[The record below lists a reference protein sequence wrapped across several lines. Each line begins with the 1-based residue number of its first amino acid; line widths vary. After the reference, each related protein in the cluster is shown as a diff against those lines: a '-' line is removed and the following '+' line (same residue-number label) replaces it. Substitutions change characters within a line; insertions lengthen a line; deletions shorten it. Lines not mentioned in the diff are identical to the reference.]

1 VRLLLKNLGKRM
13 PETEIREK
21 LEALHVQVQAV
32 MQLRSRRRDQDA
44 EKERRITPHFIV
56 SVALGPDVAKVRSH
70 RTLRSTDQS
79 GDVQCPE
86 RTSAMSALRAQAA

>member
-13 PETEIREK
+13 PETEIREE

-44 EKERRITPHFIV
+44 EKERPITPHFIV
-56 SVALGPDVAKVRSH
+56 PVARGPDVAKVRSL
-70 RTLRSTDQS
+70 TELCGLRIKVETYN
-79 GDVQCPE
+79 
-86 RTSAMSALRAQAA
+86 ALKGPL